1 MSAQAAFVVL
11 GRQHEAAGVAVQAVH
26 DAQAVVLA
34 LHAAQVAGAAVV
46 DERVHQRAVLV
57 VHRRVAHEPRLL
69 RKHQQV
75 LVLEAHVQVDGLPGE
90 RRARRRVLH
99 LVHHRVP
106 GGHHVLLRHRLAV
119 HEHACPP
126 PRHGRRRCGC
136 AYRPRSARS
145 ASMRRPAS
153 LAETIWQSE
162 RAISRAAPARRARR
176 CRRFRRPPRPR
187 RTPPPARTPFPTWRR
202 ASSRP
207 HRA

>member
-1 MSAQAAFVVL
+1 MSARPHSSSLAASMRPLVSRSRRCTMPRRSSSPCTLHRLPAPQWWMSAFTSVPSSWSTD
-11 GRQHEAAGVAVQAVH
+11 GWHTSPACFESTSRCSSSKRTSRSMGCPARGVR
-26 DAQAVVLA
+26 
-34 LHAAQVAGAAVV
+34 AGASSTSYTTVSPAATTCFFATVWPFTNTLSASTA
-46 DERVHQRAVLV
+46 RAAAL
-57 VHRRVAHEPRLL
+57 RL
-69 RKHQQV
+69 
-75 LVLEAHVQVDGLPGE
+75 P
-90 RRARRRVLH
+90 
-99 LVHHRVP
+99 
-106 GGHHVLLRHRLAV
+106 
-119 HEHACPP
+119 
-126 PRHGRRRCGC
+126 
-136 AYRPRSARS
+136 YRPRSARS